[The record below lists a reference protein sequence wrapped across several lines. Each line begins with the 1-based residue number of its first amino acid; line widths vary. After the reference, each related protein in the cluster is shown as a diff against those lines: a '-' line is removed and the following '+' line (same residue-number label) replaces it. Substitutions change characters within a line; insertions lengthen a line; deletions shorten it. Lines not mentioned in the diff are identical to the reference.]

1 MIRNCLSHQSR
12 LTLLASVIFVRRP
25 CKLSGGR
32 GLVARR
38 VQGQVRTL
46 PSQLRRPEEV
56 KRSSQPPFLVIY
68 LKVPQGPLTGLL
80 AECNYRLSHSVGI
93 YRMSPLKQSQFS
105 AGSLVFYHSN
115 PAVTKTRKLPCPAR
129 PYLSLYHCPCPL
141 WNRLIMCTQL
151 YY

>member
-1 MIRNCLSHQSR
+1 MIRNCLSHNH
-12 LTLLASVIFVRRP
+12 ASVTFVRRP

-46 PSQLRRPEEV
+46 PRQLRRPEEV
-56 KRSSQPPFLVIY
+56 KRRSQPPFHVIY
-68 LKVPQGPLTGLL
+68 LKVPQGPLMGLL

-93 YRMSPLKQSQFS
+93 NRMSPLKQSQLS
-105 AGSLVFYHSN
+105 AGSMVFCHCN
-115 PAVTKTRKLPCPAR
+115 PVFTKTRKLPCPPR
-129 PYLSLYHCPCPL
+129 LYSSLNHCPCPL
-141 WNRLIMCTQL
+141 WNCLIMCTQL